1 MVDYEKLS
9 ELREKVQLLTKA
21 ENDLQYIGADIYN
34 CGMED
39 EGQMIDDV
47 QINIRAQ
54 LKKLENELNIME
66 DEYEKT
72 YEGAFAWA

>member
-21 ENDLQYIGADIYN
+21 ENDLQYISADVYN

-39 EGQMIDDV
+39 EGLKLDDV

-66 DEYEKT
+66 DEFEKT
-72 YEGAFAWA
+72 YDGALAWA

>member
-9 ELREKVQLLTKA
+9 ELREKVELLTKA
-21 ENDLQYIGADIYN
+21 ENDLQFLSADVYN

-39 EGQMIDDV
+39 EGQKLDDV

-72 YEGAFAWA
+72 YEAMYA

>member
-21 ENDLQYIGADIYN
+21 ENDLQFISADVYN

-39 EGQMIDDV
+39 EGLKLDDV
-47 QINIRAQ
+47 QIAIRAQ

-66 DEYEKT
+66 DEFEKT
-72 YEGAFAWA
+72 YEGALAWS

>member
-21 ENDLQYIGADIYN
+21 ENDLQYISADVYN

-39 EGQMIDDV
+39 EGLKLDDV

-72 YEGAFAWA
+72 YEGALAWA

>member
-9 ELREKVQLLTKA
+9 ELREKVELLTKA
-21 ENDLQYIGADIYN
+21 ENDLQFISADVYN

-39 EGQMIDDV
+39 EGLKLDDV

-72 YEGAFAWA
+72 YEAMYA